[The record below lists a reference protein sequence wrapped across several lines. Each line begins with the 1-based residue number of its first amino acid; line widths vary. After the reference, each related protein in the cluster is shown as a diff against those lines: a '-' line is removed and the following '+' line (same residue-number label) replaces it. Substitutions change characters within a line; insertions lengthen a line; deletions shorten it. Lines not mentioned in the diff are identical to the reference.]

1 MEKQKTIKKPVS
13 FSGHGLHTANLT
25 TVVFRPAPPGT
36 GIVFARTDLPNKPTI
51 KAHIDHVVDVRR
63 GTTLGANGARVL
75 TVEHVLAGIA
85 GLEIDNIFVE
95 LDANEP
101 PVGDG
106 SSLPFVETLL
116 DAGVSEQDA
125 PREYIEID
133 EAITFRDKD
142 RILTV
147 LPWNEL
153 RLSVTADYSHRA
165 IGTQYRSIKVCREEF
180 AREIAGARTFCFLHE
195 VEALKAQGLIRG
207 GSLENAVVIGTESIL
222 NENLRFP
229 DEFVRHL
236 ILDLLGDLTLLGKP
250 LKGHVIAIK
259 PGHTPNARLAQKIRR
274 LTMGNDYYAAPES
287 QTVRAVKKGRS
298 LNINE
303 IKKIL
308 PHRYPFLLVD
318 KVVSLVEGERVVGL
332 KNVTANEPYFAGHW
346 PDHAVMPGVLVIE
359 VMAQVAGLLMLSKAQ
374 QGQLAYFTG
383 IDKAKFRRPICPGDQ
398 LLVEVEAI
406 RLKSKTS
413 KMRGR
418 VTVDGALAAEAE
430 LLFTAFT
437 PSQNGPDS
445 PDRP

>member
-1 MEKQKTIKKPVS
+1 MEKQKTINKPVS
-13 FSGHGLHTANLT
+13 FSGHGLHTGNLT

-51 KAHIDHVVDVRR
+51 KADIDHVVDVRR

-75 TVEHVLAGIA
+75 TVEHVLSGIS
-85 GLEIDNIFVE
+85 GLQIDNIFVE

-106 SSLPFVETLL
+106 SCLHFVETLL
-116 DAGVSEQDA
+116 EAGVTEQEA

-142 RILTV
+142 RIITV

-153 RLSVTADYSHRA
+153 RLSVTADYDHRA
-165 IGTQYRSIKVCREEF
+165 IGTQYRSISVSQNEF
-180 AREIAGARTFCFLHE
+180 AKEIAGARTFCFLHE

-207 GSLENAVVIGTESIL
+207 GSLENAVVIGTENIL
-222 NENLRFP
+222 NEDLRFA

-274 LTMGNDYYAAPES
+274 LTMGNGYYAAPES

-298 LNINE
+298 LDIKE

-318 KVVSLVEGERVVGL
+318 KVVSLVDGERVVGL

-346 PDHAVMPGVLVIE
+346 PDHPVMPGVLVIE
-359 VMAQVAGLLMLSKAQ
+359 VMAQVAGLLVLSRAER
-374 QGQLAYFTG
+374 GQLAYFTG
-383 IDKAKFRRPICPGDQ
+383 IDKAKFRRPVCPGDQ

-406 RLKSKTS
+406 KLKSKTS

>member
-1 MEKQKTIKKPVS
+1 MENQKTIERPVS
-13 FSGHGLHTANLT
+13 FSGHGLHTGNLT
-25 TVVFRPAPPGT
+25 TVVFKPAPPNT

-51 KAHIDHVVDVRR
+51 KADIDHVVDVRR

-75 TVEHVLAGIA
+75 TVEHVLAAIA
-85 GLEIDNIFVE
+85 GLEIDNVFVE

-106 SSLPFVETLL
+106 SSRPFVETLL
-116 DAGVSEQDA
+116 DGQISEQDT
-125 PREYIEID
+125 PREYIEIE

-142 RILTV
+142 RIITV

-153 RLSVTADYSHRA
+153 RLSVTADYAHRA
-165 IGTQYRSIKVCREEF
+165 IGTQYRSISVRQQEF
-180 AREIAGARTFCFLHE
+180 AQEIASARTFCFLHE
-195 VEALKAQGLIRG
+195 VEALKAQGLIKG

-222 NENLRFP
+222 NEDLRFP

-236 ILDLLGDLTLLGKP
+236 ILDLLGDLTLLGRP

-274 LTMGNDYYAAPES
+274 LTSGGQYYSPAES
-287 QTVRAVKKGRS
+287 QTLRTVKKGRS
-298 LNINE
+298 LNINQ
-303 IKKIL
+303 IKRIL

-318 KVVSLVEGERVVGL
+318 KVVSLVEGERVVGI

-346 PDHAVMPGVLVIE
+346 PDHPVMPGVLVLE

-374 QGQLAYFTG
+374 PGQLAYFAG
-383 IDKAKFRRPICPGDQ
+383 IDKAKFRRPVCPGDQ
-398 LLVEVEAI
+398 LLVEVDAI
-406 RLKSKTS
+406 KIKSKSS
-413 KMRGR
+413 KMHGK

-430 LLFTAFT
+430 LLFTIFT
-437 PSQNGPDS
+437 PSQSGLDS
-445 PDRP
+445 

>member
-1 MEKQKTIKKPVS
+1 MENQKTIKKPVS
-13 FSGHGLHTANLT
+13 FSGHGLHTGNLT

-36 GIVFARTDLPNKPTI
+36 GIVFSRTDLPNKPTI
-51 KAHIDHVVDVRR
+51 KADIDHVVDVRR

-85 GLEIDNIFVE
+85 GLEIDNICVE

-116 DAGVSEQDA
+116 EAGVTEQEV

-142 RILTV
+142 RIITV

-153 RLSVTADYSHRA
+153 RLSVTASYDHRA
-165 IGTQYRSIKVCREEF
+165 IGTQYRSISVSKKEF
-180 AREIAGARTFCFLHE
+180 AKEIAGARTFCFLHE

-207 GSLENAVVIGTESIL
+207 GSLENAVVIGTENIL
-222 NENLRFP
+222 NEDLRFP

-259 PGHTPNARLAQKIRR
+259 PGHTPNARLARKIRR
-274 LTMGNDYYAAPES
+274 LTAGNGYYATPET
-287 QTVRAVKKGRS
+287 QAVRTVKKGRS
-298 LNINE
+298 LDINE

-308 PHRYPFLLVD
+308 PHRYPFLLID

-346 PDHAVMPGVLVIE
+346 PHHPVMPGVLVIE
-359 VMAQVAGLLMLSKAQ
+359 VMAQVAGLLMLSRAR

-383 IDKAKFRRPICPGDQ
+383 IDKAKFRKPVCPGDQ
-398 LLVEVEAI
+398 LLVEVEAVK
-406 RLKSKTS
+406 LKSKTS

>member
-1 MEKQKTIKKPVS
+1 MEKQKTIERPVS
-13 FSGHGLHTANLT
+13 FAGHGLHTGNLT
-25 TVVFRPAPPGT
+25 TVVFKPAPPNT

-51 KAHIDHVVDVRR
+51 KADIDHVVDVRR

-75 TVEHVLAGIA
+75 TVEHVLAAIA
-85 GLEIDNIFVE
+85 GLEIDNVFVE

-106 SSLPFVETLL
+106 SSKPFVETLL
-116 DAGVSEQDA
+116 EGVICEQDTA
-125 PREYIEID
+125 REYIEIE

-142 RILTV
+142 RIITV

-153 RLSVTADYSHRA
+153 RLSVTADYAHRA
-165 IGTQYRSIKVCREEF
+165 IGTQYRSISVRQQEF
-180 AREIAGARTFCFLHE
+180 AQEIASARTFCFLHE
-195 VEALKAQGLIRG
+195 VEALKEQGLIKG

-222 NENLRFP
+222 NEDLRFP

-274 LTMGNDYYAAPES
+274 LTSGSHYYSPAES
-287 QTVRAVKKGRS
+287 QTLRTVKKGRS
-298 LNINE
+298 LNINQ
-303 IKKIL
+303 IKRIL
-308 PHRYPFLLVD
+308 PHRYPFLLID
-318 KVVSLVEGERVVGL
+318 KVVSLVEGERVVGI

-346 PDHAVMPGVLVIE
+346 PDHPVMPGVLVLE

-374 QGQLAYFTG
+374 PGQLAYFAG
-383 IDKAKFRRPICPGDQ
+383 IDKAKFRRPVCPGDQ
-398 LLVEVEAI
+398 LLVEVDAI
-406 RLKSKTS
+406 KIKSKSS
-413 KMRGR
+413 KMHGK

-430 LLFTAFT
+430 LLFTIFT
-437 PSQNGPDS
+437 PSQNNLDS
-445 PDRP
+445 

>member
-1 MEKQKTIKKPVS
+1 MGKQNTINRPVS
-13 FSGHGLHTANLT
+13 FSGHGLHTGNPT
-25 TVVFRPAPPGT
+25 TVVFRPAPPNT

-51 KAHIDHVVDVRR
+51 KADIDHVVDVRR

-75 TVEHVLAGIA
+75 TVEHVLAAIA

-106 SSLPFVETLL
+106 SSMPFVETLL
-116 DAGVSEQDA
+116 DAGVVELDTK
-125 PREYIEID
+125 REYIEID

-142 RILTV
+142 RIITV

-153 RLSVTADYSHRA
+153 RLSVTADYAHRA
-165 IGTQYRSIKVCREEF
+165 IGTQYRSIRVCQEEF
-180 AREIAGARTFCFLHE
+180 AREIASARTFCFLHE
-195 VEALKAQGLIRG
+195 VEALKAQGLIKG

-274 LTMGNDYYAAPES
+274 LTMGNQYYVPSES
-287 QTVRAVKKGRS
+287 QALRAVKKGRS
-298 LNINE
+298 LNISE
-303 IKKIL
+303 IRKIL

-318 KVVSLVEGERVVGL
+318 KVVSLVEGERVVGI

-346 PDHAVMPGVLVIE
+346 PEHPVMPGVLIIE

-374 QGQLAYFTG
+374 RGQFAYFAG
-383 IDKAKFRRPICPGDQ
+383 IDRAKFRRPVCPGDQ

-406 RLKSKTS
+406 KLKSKTS

-430 LLFTAFT
+430 LLFTIFT

-445 PDRP
+445 

>member
-1 MEKQKTIKKPVS
+1 MFK
-13 FSGHGLHTANLT
+13 
-25 TVVFRPAPPGT
+25 PAPPNT
-36 GIVFARTDLPNKPTI
+36 GIVFSRVDLPNKPTI
-51 KAHIDHVVDVRR
+51 KADIDHVVDVRR

-75 TVEHVLAGIA
+75 TVEHVLAAVA
-85 GLEIDNIFVE
+85 GLEIDNIFVD

-106 SSLPFVETLL
+106 SSMPFVRALL
-116 DAGVSEQDA
+116 EVEVVEQDA
-125 PREYIEID
+125 PREYIEIE

-153 RLSVTADYSHRA
+153 RLSVTADYAHRA
-165 IGTQYRSIKVCREEF
+165 IGTQYRSIRVCKDEF
-180 AREIAGARTFCFLHE
+180 AGEIASARTFCFLHE
-195 VEALKAQGLIRG
+195 VEALKAEGLIKG

-222 NENLRFP
+222 NEGLRFP

-274 LTMGNDYYAAPES
+274 LTIGNQYYVPVES
-287 QTVRAVKKGRS
+287 QVVRTVQKGRS

-318 KVVSLVEGERVVGL
+318 KVVSLVEGERVVGI

-346 PDHAVMPGVLVIE
+346 PEHPVMPGVLVLE
-359 VMAQVAGLLMLSKAQ
+359 VMAQVAGLLMLSKSEP
-374 QGQLAYFTG
+374 GQLAYFVG

-398 LLVEVEAI
+398 LLVEVEAM

-413 KMRGR
+413 KMRGK

-430 LLFTAFT
+430 LLFTIVT
-437 PSQNGPDS
+437 PSQNDLDS
-445 PDRP
+445 

>member
-1 MEKQKTIKKPVS
+1 MEKQKTIERPVS
-13 FSGHGLHTANLT
+13 FSGHGLHTGNLT
-25 TVVFRPAPPGT
+25 TVVFKPAPPNT

-51 KAHIDHVVDVRR
+51 KADIDHVVDVRR

-75 TVEHVLAGIA
+75 TVEHVLAAIA
-85 GLEIDNIFVE
+85 GLEIDNVFVE

-106 SSLPFVETLL
+106 SSRPFVETLL
-116 DAGVSEQDA
+116 DGQISEQDT
-125 PREYIEID
+125 PREYIEIE

-142 RILTV
+142 RIITV

-153 RLSVTADYSHRA
+153 RLSVTADYAHRA
-165 IGTQYRSIKVCREEF
+165 IGTQYRSISVRQQEF
-180 AREIAGARTFCFLHE
+180 AQEIASARTFCFLHE
-195 VEALKAQGLIRG
+195 VEALKAQGLIKG

-222 NENLRFP
+222 NEDLRFP

-236 ILDLLGDLTLLGKP
+236 ILDLLGDLTLLGRP

-274 LTMGNDYYAAPES
+274 LTSGGQYYSPAES
-287 QTVRAVKKGRS
+287 QTLRTVKKGRS
-298 LNINE
+298 LNINQ
-303 IKKIL
+303 IKRIL

-318 KVVSLVEGERVVGL
+318 KVVSLVEGERVVGI

-346 PDHAVMPGVLVIE
+346 PDHPVMPGVLVLE

-374 QGQLAYFTG
+374 PGQLAYFAG
-383 IDKAKFRRPICPGDQ
+383 IDKAKFRRPVCPGDQ
-398 LLVEVEAI
+398 LLVEVDAI
-406 RLKSKTS
+406 KIKSKSS
-413 KMRGR
+413 KMHGK

-430 LLFTAFT
+430 LLFTIFT
-437 PSQNGPDS
+437 PSQSGLDS
-445 PDRP
+445 

>member
-1 MEKQKTIKKPVS
+1 MEKQKTIEKPVS
-13 FSGHGLHTANLT
+13 FSGHGLHTGNLT
-25 TVVFRPAPPGT
+25 TVVFKPAPPNT

-51 KAHIDHVVDVRR
+51 KADIDHVVDVRR

-75 TVEHVLAGIA
+75 TVEHVLAAIS
-85 GLEIDNIFVE
+85 GLEIDNVFVE

-116 DAGVSEQDA
+116 EGDIIEQEA
-125 PREYIEID
+125 PREYIEIE

-142 RILTV
+142 RIITV

-153 RLSVTADYSHRA
+153 RLSVTADYAHRA
-165 IGTQYRSIKVCREEF
+165 IGTQYRSISVRQEEF
-180 AREIAGARTFCFLHE
+180 AQEIASARTFCFLHE
-195 VEALKAQGLIRG
+195 VEALKAQGLIKG

-236 ILDLLGDLTLLGKP
+236 ILDLLGDLTLLGRP

-274 LTMGNDYYAAPES
+274 LTVGNQYYSPAES
-287 QTVRAVKKGRS
+287 QTLRTVKKGRS
-298 LNINE
+298 LNINQ
-303 IKKIL
+303 IKRIL

-318 KVVSLVEGERVVGL
+318 KVVSLVEGERVVGI

-346 PDHAVMPGVLVIE
+346 PDHPVMPGVLVLE
-359 VMAQVAGLLMLSKAQ
+359 VMAQVAGLLMLSKAEP
-374 QGQLAYFTG
+374 GQLAYFAG
-383 IDKAKFRRPICPGDQ
+383 IDKAKFRRPVCPGDQ
-398 LLVEVEAI
+398 LLVEVDAI
-406 RLKSKTS
+406 KIKSKSS
-413 KMRGR
+413 KMHGK

-430 LLFTAFT
+430 LLFTIFT
-437 PSQNGPDS
+437 PSQSGLDS
-445 PDRP
+445 

>member
-1 MEKQKTIKKPVS
+1 MENQKTIERPVS
-13 FSGHGLHTANLT
+13 FSGHGLHTGNLT
-25 TVVFRPAPPGT
+25 TVVFKPAPPNT

-51 KAHIDHVVDVRR
+51 KADIDHVVDVRR

-75 TVEHVLAGIA
+75 TVEHVLAAIT
-85 GLEIDNIFVE
+85 GLEIDNVFVE

-106 SSLPFVETLL
+106 SSRPFVETLL
-116 DAGVSEQDA
+116 DGEIIEQDA
-125 PREYIEID
+125 PREYIEIE

-142 RILTV
+142 RIITV

-153 RLSVTADYSHRA
+153 RLSVTADYAHRA
-165 IGTQYRSIKVCREEF
+165 IGTQYRSISVRQQEF
-180 AREIAGARTFCFLHE
+180 AQEIASARTFCFLHE
-195 VEALKAQGLIRG
+195 VEALKAQGLIKG

-222 NENLRFP
+222 NEDLRFP

-274 LTMGNDYYAAPES
+274 LTSGSQYYSPTES
-287 QTVRAVKKGRS
+287 QTLRTVKKGRS
-298 LNINE
+298 LNINQ
-303 IKKIL
+303 IKRIL

-318 KVVSLVEGERVVGL
+318 KVVSLVEGERVVGI

-346 PDHAVMPGVLVIE
+346 PDHPVMPGVLVLE

-374 QGQLAYFTG
+374 PGQLAYFAG
-383 IDKAKFRRPICPGDQ
+383 IDKAKFRRPVCPGDQ
-398 LLVEVEAI
+398 LLVEVDAI
-406 RLKSKTS
+406 KIKSKSS
-413 KMRGR
+413 KMHGK

-430 LLFTAFT
+430 LLFTIFT
-437 PSQNGPDS
+437 PSQSGLDS
-445 PDRP
+445 